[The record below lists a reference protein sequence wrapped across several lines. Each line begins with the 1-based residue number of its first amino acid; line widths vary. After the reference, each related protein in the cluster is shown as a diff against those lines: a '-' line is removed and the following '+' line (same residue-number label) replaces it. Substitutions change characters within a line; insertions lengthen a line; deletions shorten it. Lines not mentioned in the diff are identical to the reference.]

1 MLPSI
6 LVLLVRLSPALSQSQ
21 ENGPKQYQFHPYHQ
35 QLHQSYQQRLHQQQP
50 SENRRHQRTLLPP
63 RNLRNPVI
71 RLKNSDSSRHFASP
85 AYRFQPQSPRPRKP
99 VLAERQQRLLN
110 KNPIQH
116 FRRKPILIRPS
127 SERVQP
133 RIQNKKKPFLAKNS
147 RETRKIAN
155 TKLKLGGKN
164 DLKKKYNPDENKK
177 DKKKLYLKEDNIAI
191 ESQVVETKV
200 KVPKLTK
207 KPANTKAKYEP
218 KLAKIKKPKKPYP
231 TKRVKPID
239 TPDKRT
245 YNSAPATPKF
255 IIKQAGPSQQFGWI
269 GHGTYAPLDIPNIF
283 KAAGLNTRW
292 IPEVDELFEAGLTY
306 PAAQAPVAYA
316 QDKLRIEDPVQ
327 EAKPAQSYPT
337 KPSPGSSP
345 SYKAS
350 NSVPVPSYK
359 SPATASTSVKDA
371 PAVAPAYAGP
381 VSTPAREA
389 PATAP
394 KYKAPSSTSNYEA
407 PAPVPAYKASYEA
420 PAPAPAYKAPV
431 VTSTLEAAAAP
442 AYEAPAPAPSYKAP
456 APAPTYEAP
465 ASAPAYKAPVP
476 TSTYE
481 APAPAPA
488 YKPAPSTPKQTY
500 KTTQPTQAST
510 SFYGSQSIDLSSS
523 NIVKTNP
530 FLTKSSTARPISIY
544 QASTTY
550 TPRTPP
556 PTISAVTTAR
566 PVYSS
571 PIAFTGS
578 PTPPPF
584 TGSPSPASFTGSPTP
599 ASFTG
604 SPTPSVYKSSPGFF
618 AQPSYKPSTYFRSTG
633 KPFTAFIGSPE
644 PAPALPVSDIPKS
657 NIASPKFEESK
668 PSIELEEAVKTD
680 IKPPADPE
688 DGEVFYIFYE
698 NEQNPLDSVQSGL
711 DLQRYIHEEIEKSKD
726 DSDFSASEVQ
736 AEIFE
741 DTPNDIVE
749 PVFSIVEESN
759 KPKQPIYF
767 DVPIKIEE
775 NGEGFDPPTE
785 IRTIFVPVENAINIP
800 DTFDISVGTSF
811 GYNKNNKE
819 TFPNFSSES
828 DSSYN
833 NPISSYDAPIAPS
846 NKENSVSA
854 KKPAKDSINLNE
866 GPEKKSVR
874 RVRKPKPKSIGKFS
888 YDPVESSL
896 SSIPYGTRLGPRDQ
910 YDPLIIKR

>member
-1 MLPSI
+1 MLPFVLI
-6 LVLLVRLSPALSQSQ
+6 LLVRLSPGLSQTQDNS
-21 ENGPKQYQFHPYHQ
+21 PKHYQFHPYHQ
-35 QLHQSYQQRLHQQQP
+35 PLHHSYQQRLHQQP
-50 SENRRHQRTLLPP
+50 ASENRRHQRTLLPP

-71 RLKNSDSSRHFASP
+71 RLKNTDSSRHLSSP
-85 AYRFQPQSPRPRKP
+85 AYRFQPHSPRQRKP
-99 VLAERQQRLLN
+99 VLSERQQRLLN
-110 KNPIQH
+110 RNPVQH
-116 FRRKPILIRPS
+116 FKRKPILIRPS
-127 SERVQP
+127 SERVKP
-133 RIQNKKKPFLAKNS
+133 RIQNKKKPFLNS

-177 DKKKLYLKEDNIAI
+177 DKKKLYLKDDNIAI

-200 KVPKLTK
+200 KVPKLAT
-207 KPANTKAKYEP
+207 KPANLKAKYEQ
-218 KLAKIKKPKKPYP
+218 KLAKVKKPKKPYL
-231 TKRVKPID
+231 TNKVKPVD
-239 TPDKRT
+239 TPNKRT
-245 YNSAPATPKF
+245 YNSAPATPQF

-306 PAAQAPVAYA
+306 PAAPSPVAQYA

-327 EAKPAQSYPT
+327 ETKPAQTYSAQ
-337 KPSPGSSP
+337 PSPVSSP
-345 SYKAS
+345 KYKAS
-350 NSVPVPSYK
+350 NSVPVPSFK
-359 SPATASTSVKDA
+359 SPPPSTPQEE
-371 PAVAPAYAGP
+371 PAVAPAYEGSVSTPSHEAPAIAPAYKAP
-381 VSTPAREA
+381 VST
-389 PATAP
+389 
-394 KYKAPSSTSNYEA
+394 SSYEA
-407 PAPVPAYKASYEA
+407 PAPPPDYKAPAPAPASNAPVATSTYEAAASPASYEA

-431 VTSTLEAAAAP
+431 S
-442 AYEAPAPAPSYKAP
+442 
-456 APAPTYEAP
+456 
-465 ASAPAYKAPVP
+465 

-488 YKPAPSTPKQTY
+488 YKPPKQTT
-500 KTTQPTQAST
+500 KPTQAST

-523 NIVKTNP
+523 SKIIKSNP
-530 FLTKSSTARPISIY
+530 FLTTTRAPVTIY
-544 QASTTY
+544 QPSTTNPPVS
-550 TPRTPP
+550 TTAPR
-556 PTISAVTTAR
+556 ISSLASVSTAR

-571 PIAFTGS
+571 PVAFTGS
-578 PTPPPF
+578 PTPTPF
-584 TGSPSPASFTGSPTP
+584 TASPSP

-604 SPTPSVYKSSPGFF
+604 SPTPSVYKSSPGYFV
-618 AQPSYKPSTYFRSTG
+618 QPSYKPSTFFRSTG

-644 PAPALPVSDIPKS
+644 PAASLPDLDLSKN
-657 NIASPKFEESK
+657 NIASPKYEAKK
-668 PSIELEEAVKTD
+668 PSIELEKSEETENQT
-680 IKPPADPE
+680 PADPE

-711 DLQRYIHEEIEKSKD
+711 DLQRYIHEEIQKSKD
-726 DSDFSASEVQ
+726 DSEFSASEAR

-800 DTFDISVGTSF
+800 NTFDISVGTSF

-846 NKENSVSA
+846 TKENSFSDN
-854 KKPAKDSINLNE
+854 KQKKDSINLNE

-874 RVRKPKPKSIGKFS
+874 RVRKPKPKKSIGKFS

-910 YDPLIIKR
+910 YDPLVIRR

>member
-1 MLPSI
+1 
-6 LVLLVRLSPALSQSQ
+6 
-21 ENGPKQYQFHPYHQ
+21 
-35 QLHQSYQQRLHQQQP
+35 
-50 SENRRHQRTLLPP
+50 
-63 RNLRNPVI
+63 
-71 RLKNSDSSRHFASP
+71 
-85 AYRFQPQSPRPRKP
+85 
-99 VLAERQQRLLN
+99 
-110 KNPIQH
+110 
-116 FRRKPILIRPS
+116 
-127 SERVQP
+127 VQP
-133 RIQNKKKPFLAKNS
+133 RIQNKKKPFLAKSN

-164 DLKKKYNPDENKK
+164 DLKKKYNPDELKK
-177 DKKKLYLKEDNIAI
+177 DKKKLYLKDDNIAI

-207 KPANTKAKYEP
+207 KPANIKAKYVP
-218 KLAKIKKPKKPYP
+218 KLAKVKKHKKPYP
-231 TKRVKPID
+231 TKKVKTID

-306 PAAQAPVAYA
+306 PAAPGPVAQYA

-327 EAKPAQSYPT
+327 EAKPALTHPT
-337 KPSPGSSP
+337 KPSSGSSP

-359 SPATASTSVKDA
+359 SPTPGRDI

-394 KYKAPSSTSNYEA
+394 EYKASSSASDYEA
-407 PAPVPAYKASYEA
+407 PAPVPAFKAPALAASYEA
-420 PAPAPAYKAPV
+420 PAQAPAYKAPIA
-431 VTSTLEAAAAP
+431 TSTFEAAAAP
-442 AYEAPAPAPSYKAP
+442 AYEAPNPAPAYQAPVSSPKYVAPASAPAYKAP
-456 APAPTYEAP
+456 VSSPKYEAP

-488 YKPAPSTPKQTY
+488 YKPAQATTKQTY

-530 FLTKSSTARPISIY
+530 FLTKSTTRKPISI
-544 QASTTY
+544 
-550 TPRTPP
+550 TPP
-556 PTISAVTTAR
+556 PTSPVVSTIR

-571 PIAFTGS
+571 PVVFTGSPTPAPFSASPSPAFFTGS
-578 PTPPPF
+578 PTPP
-584 TGSPSPASFTGSPTP
+584 SFTGT
-599 ASFTG
+599 
-604 SPTPSVYKSSPGFF
+604 PTPSVFKSSPGFF

-633 KPFTAFIGSPE
+633 KPFTAFIGSSE
-644 PAPALPVSDIPKS
+644 PSSSLSGSDIPKS
-657 NIASPKFEESK
+657 NIASPKFEENK
-668 PSIELEEAVKTD
+668 PSIEIEEPLKAD
-680 IKPPADPE
+680 SQPPSDPE

-726 DSDFSASEVQ
+726 DSEFSASEAQ

-819 TFPNFSSES
+819 TFPNFTSES

-833 NPISSYDAPIAPS
+833 NPISSYDAPIAPN
-846 NKENSVSA
+846 NKGNSFSD
-854 KKPAKDSINLNE
+854 KKPVKDSINLNE
-866 GPEKKSVR
+866 GPEKKVR